1 MHLILHS
8 VPATPASPAHLS
20 TQPPEPPLIRIE
32 QVTTASRPVLR
43 DVTLHVARGDICG
56 IAGGSG
62 AGKSTLL
69 RVVNLLERP
78 ASGTVVVSGRD
89 LTRLPE
95 RDLRAARQNIGTVFA
110 RPNLLKNLDVFDNVA
125 LPLRLHGTL
134 NAPRL
139 RRRVLDCLD
148 FAGIGAAAGAYP
160 ARLDA
165 DRKQRVAIAR
175 ALASQPE
182 ILLCDDPTST
192 LDPEAARSLFD
203 LLRAAR
209 TALGVTIVVASHEL
223 PALAVLCNRVAV
235 LADGAVAET
244 FDPADTA
251 GGPRVTALGRELA
264 FHGAERAAPFHQG
277 ALHA

>member
-1 MHLILHS
+1 MHLALHATLHA
-8 VPATPASPAHLS
+8 VPAMANLS
-20 TQPPEPPLIRIE
+20 AQPPEPPLIRIE
-32 QVTTASRPVLR
+32 QVTTASRPALR
-43 DVTLHVARGDICG
+43 DVTLHVVRGDICG
-56 IAGGSG
+56 IAGRSG

-69 RVVNLLERP
+69 RLINLLERP
-78 ASGTVVVSGRD
+78 AGGTVVVGGRD

-110 RPNLLKNLDVFDNVA
+110 RPNLLKNLNVFDNVA

-139 RRRVLDCLD
+139 RRRVLECLD
-148 FAGIGAAAGAYP
+148 FAGIGASASAYP

-165 DRKQRVAIAR
+165 DRQQRVAIAR

-182 ILLCDDPTST
+182 VLLCDEPAST
-192 LDPEAARSLFD
+192 LDPEAARALFD

-209 TALGVTIVVASHEL
+209 AGLGVTIVVASHDL
-223 PALAVLCNRVAV
+223 PALAILCNRVAV
-235 LADGAVAET
+235 LAGGAVAET

-251 GGPRVTALGRELA
+251 APRLTALGRELA
-264 FHGAERAAPFHQG
+264 FHGTERAATFHQG
-277 ALHA
+277 VHHA

>member
-1 MHLILHS
+1 M
-8 VPATPASPAHLS
+8 ANLS
-20 TQPPEPPLIRIE
+20 TQQPEPPLIRIE
-32 QVTTASRPVLR
+32 HASTASRPVLR

-56 IAGGSG
+56 IAGRSG
-62 AGKSTLL
+62 AGKSALL
-69 RVVNLLERP
+69 RLINLLERP
-78 ASGTVVVSGRD
+78 VGGTVLVSGRD

-110 RPNLLKNLDVFDNVA
+110 RPNLLKNLNVFDNVA

-148 FAGIGAAAGAYP
+148 FTGMGAAAAVYP

-165 DRKQRVAIAR
+165 ERRQRVAIAR

-182 ILLCDDPTST
+182 VLLCDDPTST
-192 LDPEAARSLFD
+192 LDPEAARALFD

-209 TALGVTIVVASHEL
+209 TGLGATIVVASHDL

-251 GGPRVTALGRELA
+251 APRLTALGRELA
-264 FHGAERAAPFHQG
+264 FHGTERAATCHQG